1 MSAAVLWG
9 VIDFLEQE
17 RTVMIQLGKVK
28 MLPAREQVASILRKA
43 ILSRELLE
51 GQEITLEG
59 IASQV
64 GVSSMPVREA
74 FQILASDGLIR
85 LRPNKGA
92 VVLGINEK
100 TIRDHYETRALLE
113 SETAARCC
121 GQGKDISAVANAYH
135 MAVKALEQND
145 ASEYSYHNQMF
156 HVEIWTC
163 AGNEKMKLILSSLWN
178 GLSMG
183 HKVTQEQYAQI
194 SIMEH
199 KKILDAIEANDAA
212 KARQEM
218 YHHITRSMEN
228 ILTHYQREEA

>member
-1 MSAAVLWG
+1 
-9 VIDFLEQE
+9 
-17 RTVMIQLGKVK
+17 MIQLGKVK

-43 ILSRELLE
+43 ILSRELEE

-100 TIRDHYETRALLE
+100 TIRDHYETRAILE
-113 SETAARCC
+113 AETAARCC
-121 GQGKDISAVANAYH
+121 DPGKDTSPISNSYH
-135 MAVKALEQND
+135 LALQALENND

-183 HKVTQEQYAQI
+183 HKVTQEQYARI
-194 SIMEH
+194 SIAEH
-199 KKILDAIEANDAA
+199 KRILEAIEAGDAA
-212 KARQEM
+212 EARQAM
-218 YHHITRSMEN
+218 YDHIIRSMNN
-228 ILTHYQREEA
+228 ILTHYGKEEGELDGFDV